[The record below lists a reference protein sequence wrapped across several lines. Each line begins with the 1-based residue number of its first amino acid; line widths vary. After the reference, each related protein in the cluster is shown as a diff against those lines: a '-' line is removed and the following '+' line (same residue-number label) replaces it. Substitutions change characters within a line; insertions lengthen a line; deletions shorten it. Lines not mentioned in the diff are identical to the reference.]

1 MRGMNTSQMGRT
13 LIELRFGF
21 PRHQATYRIPLAVP
35 DQSTAY
41 LHDLLTDESHLE
53 TLDAIRSAY
62 YSLQNSSLIKWLL
75 CTLPICYHLA
85 NLAKDRRCLR
95 DTRVLGMCDRD
106 LSAWHGVSSLRF
118 LRLAKLRH
126 SVRFGSVRST
136 SSVSQF

>member
-62 YSLQNSSLIKWLL
+62 YSLQKLLIDKMASLHTTHLLSSGQFGKRS
-75 CTLPICYHLA
+75 T
-85 NLAKDRRCLR
+85 
-95 DTRVLGMCDRD
+95 M
-106 LSAWHGVSSLRF
+106 SS
-118 LRLAKLRH
+118 RH
-126 SVRFGSVRST
+126 SSSRHVRS
-136 SSVSQF
+136 